1 MVEMYEVVLDLTMTD
16 LRSRKLLLLLL
27 ERG

>member
-1 MVEMYEVVLDLTMTD
+1 MIEMYEVVLDLTMPD

-27 ERG
+27 ESG

>member
-1 MVEMYEVVLDLTMTD
+1 MYEVVLDLTMTD

>member
-1 MVEMYEVVLDLTMTD
+1 MIEMYEVVLDLTRTD